1 MDLPGS
7 QSKQQIDRCST
18 RLQFCT
24 RNLRGTELSRT
35 SDPAQ
40 LTFAPQAPVLKQC
53 RPRGCF
59 SAVPGQSFGLA
70 WLRRRFGLGLHFR
83 SWLLGVDP
91 LNRPV
96 CTVHT
101 AQSTPCPACCSVC
114 SLPTL
119 PTLSTRSLGSCQ
131 PTAARSPH
139 PRARSRSSLSPS
151 PFHSIV
157 SSHLRHSTPPTP
169 RHPLFPSRPSTS
181 FSCRLSFVFCGR
193 PVLPLEYY
201 IHSICVFFSLF
212 RVASGTCSLLS
223 ALVLRSP
230 IADETRATITANPRG
245 NRSRTPPA
253 VPFDHHRPSRGGG
266 IARKKRRKHL
276 TAGTNRHDFKPSARG
291 LVDRSTLRNTASKL
305 PLGGRQARLRLT
317 TLAHTPISI
326 AEPANALPQKQNTCD
341 RCADGSSA
349 GPPRTPVANRIAP
362 PSDPAS
368 SLLGR

>member
-119 PTLSTRSLGSCQ
+119 TTLSTRSLGSCQ

-201 IHSICVFFSLF
+201 IHSICVFFFPFPRRF
-212 RVASGTCSLLS
+212 RDLLL
-223 ALVLRSP
+223 ALRFGAAIARRRRNSRHHHRQSSRQPISNTTRRPLRPPPSVSRRRDRKEEEEE
-230 IADETRATITANPRG
+230 ALDCWDEPSRFQALRAGPCRPFDLAKYRLKAATGRETG
-245 NRSRTPPA
+245 TPPVDDA
-253 VPFDHHRPSRGGG
+253 RPHANLDCRTRERAAAETKHMRPLRRRLVSRP
-266 IARKKRRKHL
+266 
-276 TAGTNRHDFKPSARG
+276 TTNPGCESNS
-291 LVDRSTLRNTASKL
+291 ST
-305 PLGGRQARLRLT
+305 
-317 TLAHTPISI
+317 
-326 AEPANALPQKQNTCD
+326 
-341 RCADGSSA
+341 
-349 GPPRTPVANRIAP
+349 V
-362 PSDPAS
+362 
-368 SLLGR
+368 